1 MQSGFFFSSASKI
14 LVHRIGIVRSRS
26 VNEHCRCL
34 LTYLPVVAHAT
45 GERKGIAKQTNRW
58 KATFWFRKYI
68 HYMTAYIY
76 EGLNCI
82 LPLIYHT
89 EILPY
94 LHAKCIQETRLKL
107 LPIWGEIGKWI
118 FTACP
123 WIKKIGMLKNYAS
136 SHREIITRRISQELK
151 DSSIKTIIIII
162 MSN

>member
-1 MQSGFFFSSASKI
+1 MHLILKVYQSNFHLSRPKLNTFFISLSLLIPYQVLCNQVFFFSSASKI

-26 VNEHCRCL
+26 VNEHWRCL

-123 WIKKIGMLKNYAS
+123 WIKK
-136 SHREIITRRISQELK
+136 
-151 DSSIKTIIIII
+151 
-162 MSN
+162 